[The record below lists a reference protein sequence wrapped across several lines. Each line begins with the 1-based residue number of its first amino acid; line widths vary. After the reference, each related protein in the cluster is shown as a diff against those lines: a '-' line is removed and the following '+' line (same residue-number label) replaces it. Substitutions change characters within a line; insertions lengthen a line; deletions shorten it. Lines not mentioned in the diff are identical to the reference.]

1 MTAPNPRQWHV
12 GLVGYGEVGRI
23 LAEDLRKQDVS
34 VTAYDLKLR
43 SDQTGGALRDHAGAH
58 GVKLVSSHADLA
70 AQSDFIVSA
79 VTASQAVPVAQACA
93 PTVKSGAWYL
103 DFNSASPGAKQRAAA
118 LIDGKGARYV
128 EGAVMTSIPPYR
140 IKVPLLLGGAGA
152 GELAPLLIELG
163 FDAKKAS
170 DRLGVAS
177 AVKMCRSVMIKGLE
191 AMVIESFTTA
201 RAYGVEDAVLASLK
215 ETFPG
220 IDWEKQGAYFFQRV
234 IEHGRRRS
242 EEVREVAETVREI
255 GLTPWLAQGTAERQA
270 FVADLADEGVF
281 GARGTA
287 EFARSPNWRTEA
299 DRILASV
306 QQKNSEKKSNCKKS
320 D

>member
-1 MTAPNPRQWHV
+1 MADPKRWQI

-23 LAEDLRKQDVS
+23 LAEDLRQQDLKVA
-34 VTAYDLKLR
+34 AYDIKLEGEQGATLKE
-43 SDQTGGALRDHAGAH
+43 HAAKF
-58 GVKLVSSHADLA
+58 GVTLAVSHAELTA
-70 AQSDFIVSA
+70 KSDFIISA
-79 VTASQAVPVAQACA
+79 VTASQAVPVAKACA
-93 PTVKSGAWYL
+93 AAINQGTWFL

-118 LIDGKGARYV
+118 LIDGHGGRYV
-128 EGAVMTSIPPYR
+128 EAAVMTSIPPYR
-140 IKVPLLLGGAGA
+140 IKVPLLLGGGDA
-152 GELAPLLIELG
+152 GELAPLLVELG
-163 FDAKKAS
+163 FDAKVAS
-170 DRLGVAS
+170 KELGVAS

-255 GLTPWLAQGTAERQA
+255 GLTPWSAQGTAERQT

-281 GARGTA
+281 GPKGTV

-306 QQKNSEKKSNCKKS
+306 KQKNAAQKST
-320 D
+320 

>member
-1 MTAPNPRQWHV
+1 MTALSIDPKQWNV

-23 LAEDLRKQDVS
+23 LAEDLRQQQVR
-34 VTAYDLKLR
+34 VRAYDLKLGG
-43 SDQTGGALRDHAGAH
+43 DQAGPLRDHASH
-58 GVKLVSSHADLA
+58 FGVALASSHADLA
-70 AQSDFIVSA
+70 TQSDFIVSA

-93 PTVKSGAWYL
+93 PAIKKAAWFL

-118 LIDGKGARYV
+118 LIDGNGGRYV

-140 IKVPLLLGGAGA
+140 IKVPLLLGGGGA
-152 GELAPLLIELG
+152 AELAPLLVALG
-163 FDAKKAS
+163 FDAKLAS
-170 DRLGVAS
+170 DKLGVAS

-242 EEVREVAETVREI
+242 EEVREVAETVREA
-255 GLTPWLAQGTAERQA
+255 GLTPWSSQGTAERQGW
-270 FVADLADEGVF
+270 VADLADEGLF
-281 GARGTA
+281 GTKGTA
-287 EFARSPNWRTEA
+287 DFARSADWRTEA
-299 DRILASV
+299 DRILGAI
-306 QQKNSEKKSNCKKS
+306 KPK

>member
-1 MTAPNPRQWHV
+1 MTATNPRQWNV

-34 VTAYDLKLR
+34 VTAYDLKLH
-43 SDQTGGALRDHAGAH
+43 SDQTGGALRDHAGVH

-118 LIDGKGARYV
+118 LIDGKGGRYV

-140 IKVPLLLGGAGA
+140 IKVPLLLGGADA
-152 GELAPLLIELG
+152 GELAPLLAELG
-163 FDAKKAS
+163 FDAKLAS
-170 DRLGVAS
+170 DKLGVAS

-255 GLTPWLAQGTAERQA
+255 GLAPWSAQGTAERQA

-281 GARGTA
+281 GPKGTA

-306 QQKNSEKKSNCKKS
+306 KQKNSEKKTN
-320 D
+320 